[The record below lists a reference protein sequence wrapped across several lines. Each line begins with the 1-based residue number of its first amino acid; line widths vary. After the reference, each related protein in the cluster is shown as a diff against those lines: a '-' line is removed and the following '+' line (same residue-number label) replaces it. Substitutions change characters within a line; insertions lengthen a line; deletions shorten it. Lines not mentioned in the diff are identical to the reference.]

1 MADQTE
7 SPEKQQKVEIK
18 KQSVDPVRV
27 WTFIVLGMVIVLL
40 AWYLR
45 ADRVTP
51 YTSQARF
58 HMVVIPIAPEVS
70 GLITSVAVKNNQF
83 VKAGDELFQI
93 DKHNYE
99 LAVRIAE
106 AQLEA
111 ARQVVGA
118 SGALVDAAKAA
129 VGSAKGNLLRA
140 DQDLSRMR
148 KIRRENAG
156 AISIRRLEA
165 AEASFSSAEGAL
177 AASEA
182 NLQQA
187 LQNYGSEGD
196 RNSRILQAQANLDHT
211 NHDLHLTT
219 LHAPGDGIVTGV
231 ELDKG
236 KFASKGQPQM
246 TFIAIRNYWVQADFT
261 ENNLAHI
268 KPGDQV
274 DIVFDVYPGQIFKGT
289 VREMGY
295 GVAVSTTP
303 PGGLPQIKNNRE
315 WLRDAQRFPVLID
328 VEVPNEDANRI
339 VKIGAQA
346 TVITYTGDHRLL
358 NALAKFYIRLV
369 SIMTYAY

>member
-7 SPEKQQKVEIK
+7 PTDNQKTALVS
-18 KQSVDPVRV
+18 KQSADPVRV
-27 WTFIVLGMVIVLL
+27 WTFIAIGIIVLLL

-51 YTSQARF
+51 YTSQARL
-58 HMVVIPIAPEVS
+58 HSVIIPIAPEVS

-83 VKAGDELFQI
+83 VKSGDELLKI

-111 ARQVVGA
+111 ARQETGA
-118 SGALVDAAKAA
+118 SSAMVDAAKAA
-129 VGSAKGNLLRA
+129 ITTAKANLLRA
-140 DQDLSRMR
+140 DQDVSRMR
-148 KIRRENAG
+148 NIMKQNAG
-156 AISIRRLEA
+156 AISIRRLEM
-165 AEASFSSAEGAL
+165 AEASFSSAQGAL
-177 AASEA
+177 AVSEA

-187 LQNYGSEGD
+187 LQSYGSEGD
-196 RNSRILQAQANLDHT
+196 RNSRILQAQANLDHAK
-211 NHDLHLTT
+211 HDLHLTT
-219 LHAPGDGIVTGV
+219 IHAPGDGIVTGV
-231 ELDKG
+231 DLDKG

-246 TFIAIRNYWVQADFT
+246 TFIAIGNMWVQADFT

-268 KPGDQV
+268 KPGDRV

-289 VREMGY
+289 IREMGY

-303 PGGLPQIKNNRE
+303 PGGLPQINNNRE

-328 VEVPNEDANRI
+328 VKIPNNDADRI

-346 TVITYTGDHRLL
+346 TVLAYTGDHSLS
-358 NALAKFYIRLV
+358 NALAKLYIWLV

>member
-1 MADQTE
+1 MVDGTE
-7 SPEKQQKVEIK
+7 SENKQETAEIK

-27 WTFIVLGMVIVLL
+27 WTFIVLGMIILLL

-51 YTSQARF
+51 FTSQARM
-58 HMVVIPIAPEVS
+58 HSVVIPIAPEVS
-70 GLITSVAVKNNQF
+70 GVVTSVAVKNNQF
-83 VKAGDELFQI
+83 VKSGDELFQI

-111 ARQVVGA
+111 ARQET
-118 SGALVDAAKAA
+118 GALSARVDAAEAAIRTAKA
-129 VGSAKGNLLRA
+129 NLLRA
-140 DQDLSRMR
+140 DQDVSRMR
-148 KIRRENAG
+148 SIMKQDSG
-156 AISIRRLEA
+156 AISIRRLEV
-165 AEASFSSAEGAL
+165 AEASFSSAQAAL
-177 AASEA
+177 AASRA

-187 LQNYGSEGD
+187 LQSYGSEGD
-196 RNSRILQAQANLDHT
+196 RNSRILQAQANLDHA

-219 LHAPGDGIVTGV
+219 IHTPGDGIVTGV

-246 TFIAIRNYWVQADFT
+246 TFIATGNFWVQADFT

-268 KPGDQV
+268 KPKDQV
-274 DIVFDVYPGQIFKGT
+274 DIVFDVYPGQIFQGT
-289 VREMGY
+289 VREMGF

-303 PGGLPQIKNNRE
+303 PGGLPQIQNDRE
-315 WLRDAQRFPVLID
+315 WLRAAQRFPVLID
-328 VEVPNEDANRI
+328 VEIPNENANRI
-339 VKIGAQA
+339 VKIGSQA
-346 TVITYTGDHRLL
+346 TVITYTGDHSLS
-358 NALAKFYIRLV
+358 NTLAKIYIRLV